1 MNAQQ
6 ASVEAL
12 QAALRAE
19 HAAVY
24 AYGVVG
30 AKSRGSLQRL
40 ARSLWNAHRVQ
51 RDVLAARVTAM
62 RAEPEAA
69 ATAYTLPVRVTSD
82 RSAAQV
88 AATLEDDLV
97 TAYTGLAGDGDPA
110 LRTFAARAMQDAMAR
125 AVRWRSEAGLEG
137 VGEGAAPGGA
147 GPEGAGPGEGP
158 LSAFPG
164 LPPAAL
170 RPGRAP

>member
-1 MNAQQ
+1 MDVTNAPL

-24 AYGVVG
+24 GYGVVG
-30 AKSRGSLQRL
+30 ARSGGSLRLL

-51 RDVLAARVTAM
+51 RDALAARITAM
-62 RAEPEAA
+62 RAEPEVAA
-69 ATAYTLPVRVTSD
+69 AAYALPVRVTSD

-88 AATLEDDLV
+88 AATLENDLV
-97 TAYTGLAGDGDPA
+97 TAYTGLAGADDPA
-110 LRTFAARAMQDAMAR
+110 LRAFAARAMQDAMVR
-125 AVRWRSEAGLEG
+125 AVRWRSEAGL
-137 VGEGAAPGGA
+137 AGGHPA
-147 GPEGAGPGEGP
+147 
-158 LSAFPG
+158 AFPG

-170 RPGRAP
+170 RPGRVP